1 MPSIQGDITWQPVV
15 RFNWQNPQRRWE
27 KDEMTGIDV
36 RLHNFMGAKIDRVEA
51 KEFLSKI
58 SLKNKIKLLLS
69 FSNCISFTVQ
79 SLLDEHT
86 DITHIQILVDTSIDW
101 RGKKELFYITFT
113 WFNFTISATPVCKT
127 QCNHLPRSIDCKKCA
142 ICISLSMVSDCFH

>member
-1 MPSIQGDITWQPVV
+1 
-15 RFNWQNPQRRWE
+15 
-27 KDEMTGIDV
+27 MTGIDV

-86 DITHIQILVDTSIDW
+86 DITHIQILVDTSID
-101 RGKKELFYITFT
+101 
-113 WFNFTISATPVCKT
+113 
-127 QCNHLPRSIDCKKCA
+127 
-142 ICISLSMVSDCFH
+142 